1 MAILSKSKHATT
13 AQQQPQLPMPRRGGL
28 QEMRPTSSGRL
39 RRVSAIKEARH
50 IRRRGIYMG
59 ADTEDG
65 ASCYLAA
72 KWLRT
77 GVHVLGPTGSGKSRF
92 LLWLF
97 QLLCHTDRPL
107 VLIDPKGGLF
117 RMARDWAL
125 ANGYAKRIV
134 LFDLGSDT
142 LPGYNPLRE
151 NGLRIDV
158 QAQWVR
164 EGIKSAWGADSFDS
178 TPLLARMLYLCLYVA
193 RAMSLSLMDALD
205 VLRPSPAL
213 RGRAL
218 QCIDD
223 PFVHGALDAFDR
235 LNDRVKAEQA
245 SSTVSRLEMFV
256 CDEIVR
262 TVICSP
268 QSLDLEHLLNER
280 KIILVN
286 FAKYQPLLPDALK
299 LLGRMLFNDLLAHV
313 YKGHGEGIFD
323 EHRPC
328 YVICDEVQNFA
339 TTTLCDALDEGRGIG
354 FHSIIAHQ
362 HLSQLADEDK
372 SGYLLRSVMNDARTK
387 VIFGDLDYDD
397 LEILT
402 KNVVLDRYSPWALK
416 DELTSPVFVP
426 VETTRMSRSVSRSTS
441 RGRGISMPES
451 ETEGTST
458 SMSRGTSESISLG
471 MQQSSSASTSRG
483 KSRGRSFAVGSS
495 VTDVDSWAETN
506 SDGENWAEG
515 ASDAESWGES
525 SAMSLG
531 ESVGMGE
538 GTVTTPYGEEL
549 SMSTNQMSGS
559 SAALVS
565 GSSAGGSHAHSSS
578 SGGSRMH
585 ASTRGGARGVTH
597 SESQGV
603 SESVSESSS
612 TGKTTG
618 TNMALQRGTS
628 DVETTG
634 TSRAISR
641 GRTPSWSEEE
651 SESVSETIS
660 PFHEYHREDI
670 VSSRTYLTPEEQTRL
685 AIQVL
690 KAIPK
695 AHFALKTPEST
706 AHLVQAPWVD
716 EPRIT
721 TKKLDAALA
730 RVYAEPF
737 YVLKNTVESPRQ
749 RVLLPPAESEVDR
762 ENREPTN
769 EDFLQ
774 PVPHSML
781 SLRGHAYDSTPR
793 SLHTE
798 PTTRRLSPDDVAR

>member
-1 MAILSKSKHATT
+1 MALLSRSKHTLT
-13 AQQQPQLPMPRRGGL
+13 RQPQRELPMPQRDMLR
-28 QEMRPTSSGRL
+28 EVRPTGGNRP
-39 RRVSAIKEARH
+39 RRVSAIREARN
-50 IRRRGIYMG
+50 IRRRGFYMG
-59 ADTEDG
+59 SDTEDG
-65 ASCYLAA
+65 AGCYLAA

-77 GVHVLGPTGSGKSRF
+77 GLHVLGPTGTGKSRL

-97 QLLCHTDRPL
+97 QLLCHTGRPI

-117 RMARDWAL
+117 RLARDWAL
-125 ANGYAKRIV
+125 ANGYAKRLV

-151 NGLRIDV
+151 NGLRIDA

-164 EGIKSAWGADSFDS
+164 EGIKSAWGAASFDA

-205 VLRPSPAL
+205 VLRPAPTL
-213 RGRAL
+213 RRRAL
-218 QCIDD
+218 NCIDD

-268 QSLDLEHLLNER
+268 QSLDLEHLLAER

-286 FAKYQPLLPDALK
+286 FAKYQPLLPDTLK
-299 LLGRMLFNDLLAHV
+299 LLGRMLFNDLLAHI
-313 YKGHGEGIFD
+313 YKGHGEGTFD

-328 YVICDEVQNFA
+328 YVLCDEVQNFA

-354 FHSIIAHQ
+354 FHSVIAHQ

-397 LEILT
+397 LEALS
-402 KNVVLDRYSPWALK
+402 KNVMLDRYSPWALK
-416 DELTSPVFVP
+416 DELTSPVFMP
-426 VETTRMSRSVSRSTS
+426 VETTRVSRSVSRSKSRGRGLSRPESVTEGTSESRTRGTSQSMALGAQHSRSEALARGTS
-441 RGRGISMPES
+441 RGR
-451 ETEGTST
+451 
-458 SMSRGTSESISLG
+458 
-471 MQQSSSASTSRG
+471 SSA
-483 KSRGRSFAVGSS
+483 VGHS
-495 VTDVDSWAETN
+495 VSDIESWAETDA
-506 SDGENWAEG
+506 DGESWADGE
-515 ASDAESWGES
+515 SDAASWAES
-525 SAMSLG
+525 SAQSLG
-531 ESVGMGE
+531 ESAAMGHGM
-538 GTVTTPYGEEL
+538 VMTPDGEEL
-549 SMSTNQMSGS
+549 TMTSNEMAGAS
-559 SAALVS
+559 SAFVS
-565 GSSAGGSHAHSSS
+565 GMSAGGSRVQSHS

-585 ASTRGGARGVTH
+585 ASTRGGARGVTN
-597 SESQGV
+597 
-603 SESVSESSS
+603 SVSTAESEAVHESHAI
-612 TGKTTG
+612 GKTTG
-618 TNMALQRGTS
+618 GSLALQRGTS
-628 DVETTG
+628 NTETSG

-651 SESVSETIS
+651 GESASETVS

-685 AIQVL
+685 AIQLL

-721 TKKLDAALA
+721 AKKLDAALA

-737 YVLKNTVESPRQ
+737 YISRHAAEPSCLPA
-749 RVLLPPAESEVDR
+749 LLPPAPD
-762 ENREPTN
+762 
-769 EDFLQ
+769 
-774 PVPHSML
+774 
-781 SLRGHAYDSTPR
+781 AA
-793 SLHTE
+793 
-798 PTTRRLSPDDVAR
+798 PDDDDFAQHWPAPAV